1 MWRFAHHRHILFSL
15 CLVDGYNDDVD
26 LRKPAM
32 ARELQ
37 FFERVKNRLQ
47 FKSASRDSYL
57 DLIKCIHLYNQEL
70 VSRSELMSLVN
81 DILGKFPDLMV
92 RKKTFVQ
99 ADILGSRSRFV
110 MLIPWI

>member
-37 FFERVKNRLQ
+37 FFERVKQ
-47 FKSASRDSYL
+47 YL
-57 DLIKCIHLYNQEL
+57 SNKEHYAEFLKCVTAADLC
-70 VSRSELMSLVN
+70 
-81 DILGKFPDLMV
+81 P
-92 RKKTFVQ
+92 
-99 ADILGSRSRFV
+99 
-110 MLIPWI
+110 